1 MSATTNFSNF
11 TSKIPVGTHVSFLP
25 RALKAQEAAAIGT
38 TKSSKERVYGI
49 VQSYSNEGNVLMA
62 CVHVANGDHS
72 ICKVKAGNLKKER
85 EAEENTVPGVPAVAQ
100 DEDNSSNPLLSLGI
114 DYESDTDESDNGEG
128 LEEVLGEQGDVDW
141 VDKRVTIDV
150 RHTEPSYK
158 NDAVLNI
165 ENHRFSTPYI
175 FFKRFLPMDHIV
187 DHVIPSINA
196 NAVVR
201 CIENWHPLTKAEYFL
216 WIALWTYMAWLP
228 CSDRGFYWRTKPT
241 ILVPSPYNFGQ
252 WMSRRRFDAI
262 LPAHTLEHPAT
273 IAAGVTSDPL
283 VPIRGFV
290 EVYNENLLNAMVPGR
305 VLTIDETMNQWVGK
319 VSRMPNVKKIISKP
333 HPVGQEFKTV
343 ADASTNIIIRLDIS
357 EKNFQVKK
365 FGDQGAVIS
374 TVLRLSE
381 PWFATG
387 RTILADSWFGSPSCA
402 AVLHQYGLYS
412 IMAMKK
418 RSHWP
423 RLVPRDLHMKLEGEP
438 VGTSISL
445 VSIVKDVPMSICI
458 LRDRKMQC
466 LVSTCGRTTQ
476 GSEVTHV
483 IKEGNRS
490 RFATF
495 HRPAVFDD
503 YGAGKGAVDINN
515 NNRDNMASY
524 HDVMRTHSW
533 EVRAFSFF
541 LALAE
546 ANAYLAWRSFGP
558 VEQRSITHFSFRE
571 QLCTDMINEYLYAV
585 NIVEDDEEDVDS
597 YRNNTRHDL
606 ESIGKGFLKDRT
618 PYSRQ
623 WKCQICKKKTTLR
636 CSCTPTKGLCKS
648 NCYRL
653 HLVGKQ

>member
-11 TSKIPVGTHVSFLP
+11 TLKIPVGTHISFLL

-62 CVHVANGDHS
+62 CVHVANGDHF
-72 ICKVKAGNLKKER
+72 ICRVKAGNLKKER
-85 EAEENTVPGVPAVAQ
+85 EAEENMVPGVPAAAQ

-114 DYESDTDESDNGEG
+114 DYESDTDKSDNGEG
-128 LEEVLGEQGDVDW
+128 LEE
-141 VDKRVTIDV
+141 
-150 RHTEPSYK
+150 

-187 DHVIPSINA
+187 DHIIPSINA

-201 CIENWHPLTKAEYFL
+201 CIEKWHPLTKAEYFL

-228 CSDRGFYWRTKPT
+228 CSDR
-241 ILVPSPYNFGQ
+241 
-252 WMSRRRFDAI
+252 
-262 LPAHTLEHPAT
+262 AHTLEHPVT
-273 IAAGVTSDPL
+273 IAAGVTSNPL

-290 EVYNENLLNAMVPGR
+290 EVYN
-305 VLTIDETMNQWVGK
+305 
-319 VSRMPNVKKIISKP
+319 
-333 HPVGQEFKTV
+333 V

-365 FGDQGAVIS
+365 FGDQGAVTS

-381 PWFATG
+381 SWFATG

-402 AVLHQYGLYS
+402 AVFHQYGLYS

-423 RLVPRDLHMKLEGEP
+423 RLIPCDLRMKLEGEP
-438 VGTSISL
+438 VETSISL

-458 LRDRKMQC
+458 LRNRKMQY

-503 YGAGKGAVDINN
+503 YGTGKGAVDINN

-524 HDVMRTHSW
+524 HDVMWTHSW
-533 EVRAFSFF
+533 DVRAFSFF

-571 QLCTDMINEYLYAV
+571 PLCTDMINEYLYAV
-585 NIVEDDEEDVDS
+585 NIVEDDEED
-597 YRNNTRHDL
+597 
-606 ESIGKGFLKDRT
+606 
-618 PYSRQ
+618 
-623 WKCQICKKKTTLR
+623 
-636 CSCTPTKGLCKS
+636 
-648 NCYRL
+648 
-653 HLVGKQ
+653 